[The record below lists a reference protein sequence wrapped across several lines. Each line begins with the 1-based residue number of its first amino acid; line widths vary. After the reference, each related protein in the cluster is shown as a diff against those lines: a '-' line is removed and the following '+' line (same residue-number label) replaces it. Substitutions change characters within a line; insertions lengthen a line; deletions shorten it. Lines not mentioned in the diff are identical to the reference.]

1 MIQYTIEKKALPTD
15 RTKSKY
21 YAKIVR
27 GATLDTEKIAKLLQE
42 RTTLDIGE
50 IYGFLLA
57 LSKGIRHYVTD
68 SYVVEVEGL
77 GIFSPTIKA
86 MAVDTEE
93 ELKAETITR
102 KGVNYRPT
110 SNMKADYKE
119 IKFAKAN
126 LDSTSVIN
134 GSSSSTPDSSDDN
147 GNNQG
152 GGGTTPG
159 GGTSGGGSDLEG

>member
-77 GIFSPTIKA
+77 GIFTPTIKA
-86 MAVDTEE
+86 TAVDSEE
-93 ELKAETITR
+93 ELKAETITK

-119 IKFAKAN
+119 IKFTKAN

-134 GSSSSTPDSSDDN
+134 GSSVTDGPTEPDDP
-147 GNNQG
+147 GTG
-152 GGGTTPG
+152 GGGG
-159 GGTSGGGSDLEG
+159 DDLVG